1 MPSEP
6 ESWEIWIEWLKA
18 TWQFLAIMV
27 ILLGGHKDLLTF
39 RREVMTQQV
48 TRTILAVPVRKAGNH
63 PVSLLMEIKKKNRE
77 RANKRWGQMGALD
90 RERW

>member
-6 ESWEIWIEWLKA
+6 EPWEIWIEWLKA

-27 ILLGGHKDLLTF
+27 ILLGGYKDLLTF

-48 TRTILAVPVRKAGNH
+48 AHTILAVPVRKAENH
-63 PVSLLMEIKKKNRE
+63 PVSLLMESKKKNRE
-77 RANKRWGQMGALD
+77 SQQKMGANGST
-90 RERW
+90 

>member
-6 ESWEIWIEWLKA
+6 EPWEIWIEWLKA

-27 ILLGGHKDLLTF
+27 IPLGGYRDLLTF

-48 TRTILAVPVRKAGNH
+48 ARTILAVPVRKAENH
-63 PVSLLMEIKKKNRE
+63 PVSLLMESKKKNRE
-77 RANKRWGQMGALD
+77 SQQKMGANGST
-90 RERW
+90 